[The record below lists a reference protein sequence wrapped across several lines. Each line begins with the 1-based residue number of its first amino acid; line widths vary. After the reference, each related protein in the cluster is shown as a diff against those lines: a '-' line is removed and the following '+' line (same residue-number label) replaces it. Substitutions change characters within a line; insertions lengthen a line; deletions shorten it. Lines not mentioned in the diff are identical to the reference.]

1 MKKSGNESNVLQA
14 ARAID
19 QEKHSLKQ
27 IMNVLDNDKK
37 NVLLDEMDIP
47 ESEEEILKYL
57 ERAQLENQP
66 TEILVQLAEK
76 LKDRRSKLY
85 PEEQFMK
92 NVNDGAMGGMGDNDD
107 IDIDTDRKLDKSE
120 EPSILQPGIASK

>member
-1 MKKSGNESNVLQA
+1 
-14 ARAID
+14 
-19 QEKHSLKQ
+19 
-27 IMNVLDNDKK
+27 MNVLENDKK
-37 NVLLDEMDIP
+37 TAMTLEEMDIP

-92 NVNDGAMGGMGDNDD
+92 QVSGGMGGMGDNDD
-107 IDIDTDRKLDKSE
+107 IDIDTDRKLEKSE
-120 EPSILQPGIASK
+120 DPSIMQPGISTK

>member
-1 MKKSGNESNVLQA
+1 
-14 ARAID
+14 
-19 QEKHSLKQ
+19 
-27 IMNVLDNDKK
+27 MNVLDNEKK
-37 NVLLDEMDIP
+37 NFSFDEMDIP
-47 ESEEEILKYL
+47 DTEEEILKYL

-92 NVNDGAMGGMGDNDD
+92 
-107 IDIDTDRKLDKSE
+107 
-120 EPSILQPGIASK
+120 

>member
-1 MKKSGNESNVLQA
+1 
-14 ARAID
+14 
-19 QEKHSLKQ
+19 
-27 IMNVLDNDKK
+27 MNVLDNEKK
-37 NVLLDEMDIP
+37 NFAIDEMDIP
-47 ESEEEILKYL
+47 DTEEEILKYL

-92 NVNDGAMGGMGDNDD
+92 QMSGGGIGGLGDNDD
-107 IDIDTDRKLDKSE
+107 IEIDTDRKLEKSE
-120 EPSILQPGIASK
+120 EPSLLAAGIRSK

>member
-1 MKKSGNESNVLQA
+1 
-14 ARAID
+14 
-19 QEKHSLKQ
+19 
-27 IMNVLDNDKK
+27 MNVLDNEKK
-37 NVLLDEMDIP
+37 EVPLDEMDIP

-92 NVNDGAMGGMGDNDD
+92 
-107 IDIDTDRKLDKSE
+107 
-120 EPSILQPGIASK
+120 

>member
-1 MKKSGNESNVLQA
+1 
-14 ARAID
+14 
-19 QEKHSLKQ
+19 
-27 IMNVLDNDKK
+27 MNVLDNEKK
-37 NVLLDEMDIP
+37 NFAIDEMDIP
-47 ESEEEILKYL
+47 DTEEEILKYL

-92 NVNDGAMGGMGDNDD
+92 
-107 IDIDTDRKLDKSE
+107 
-120 EPSILQPGIASK
+120 

>member
-1 MKKSGNESNVLQA
+1 
-14 ARAID
+14 
-19 QEKHSLKQ
+19 
-27 IMNVLDNDKK
+27 MNVLDNEKK
-37 NVLLDEMDIP
+37 EVPLDEMDIP

-85 PEEQFMK
+85 Q
-92 NVNDGAMGGMGDNDD
+92 
-107 IDIDTDRKLDKSE
+107 KS
-120 EPSILQPGIASK
+120 SS

>member
-1 MKKSGNESNVLQA
+1 
-14 ARAID
+14 
-19 QEKHSLKQ
+19 
-27 IMNVLDNDKK
+27 MNVLDAEKK
-37 NVLLDEMDIP
+37 NITLSEMDIP

-92 NVNDGAMGGMGDNDD
+92 QVAGGTLGPGALDNDD
-107 IDIDTDRKLDKSE
+107 IDIDTDRKLEKSE
-120 EPSILQPGIASK
+120 EPSVLQPGIASK

>member
-1 MKKSGNESNVLQA
+1 
-14 ARAID
+14 
-19 QEKHSLKQ
+19 
-27 IMNVLDNDKK
+27 MNVLDNEKK
-37 NVLLDEMDIP
+37 QVPLDEMDIP

-92 NVNDGAMGGMGDNDD
+92 
-107 IDIDTDRKLDKSE
+107 
-120 EPSILQPGIASK
+120 